1 MEKRT
6 LIKDTSTCAGKEV
19 KIFGFINAVRT
30 HGSLLFFDV
39 RDSSGMVQV
48 VVTSDN
54 NNYETAQKIKPE
66 WVVEIT
72 GEVKERPDKMK
83 NPEIE
88 TGGVEV
94 EIKDI
99 IILSEARTIPFSVS
113 GDGKDLNEEIRM
125 KHRYLDL
132 RRKRMQKN
140 LRMRYEVVHYLRN
153 YLYKKGFIEVE
164 TPILTKSTPEG
175 ARDYLV
181 PSRTYPG
188 SFYALPQ
195 SPQQYKQL
203 LMVGGVERYFQFAR
217 CFRDE
222 DLRGDRQ
229 PEFTQLDMELSFIE
243 EKEILELVEEMVIE
257 MIRSLFS
264 NKKIKETP
272 FPRIDYYEAMEKWG
286 TDSPD
291 LRENKE
297 DNSELAFAFVTGFPM
312 FEKNEEKKW
321 TSVHHPF
328 TRPAENNPAE
338 IKEDPGK
345 IKALQYDLVL
355 NGNEIAG
362 GSLRSHRLEILQAVF
377 EVLGHSK
384 EDINEK
390 FGHLFDAFSYGVPPH
405 GGIAFGFERLL
416 MVLREE
422 KNIREVMAFPKTGD
436 GRDLMMGSPSSNIS
450 KEQLEDL
457 KIEIKDGKKKENIN

>member
-1 MEKRT
+1 MKRT
-6 LIKDTSTCAGKEV
+6 LIKDTSLCAGKEV
-19 KIFGFINAVRT
+19 KIFGFINTIRT

-39 RDSSGMVQV
+39 RDHSGIVQV

-66 WVVEIT
+66 WIVEIV

-88 TGGVEV
+88 TGGVEI
-94 EIKDI
+94 EIKNI
-99 IILSEARTIPFSVS
+99 VVLSEAETVPFSVS
-113 GDGKDLNEEIRM
+113 SDGRELSEEMRM
-125 KHRYLDL
+125 KYRYLDL
-132 RRKRMQKN
+132 RRKRMQEN
-140 LRMRYEVVHYLRN
+140 LRMRHEVIHYLRN
-153 YLYKKGFIEVE
+153 YLYKKGFIEIE
-164 TPILTKSTPEG
+164 TPVLTKSTPEG

-181 PSRTYPG
+181 PSRIYPG

-203 LMVGGVERYFQFAR
+203 LMVGGIEKYFQFAK

-243 EKEILELVEEMVIE
+243 ESEILELVEEMVIE
-257 MIRSLFS
+257 MVTSLFPD
-264 NKKIKETP
+264 KKIKETP
-272 FPRIDYYEAMEKWG
+272 FPRITYHEVMEKWG

-291 LRENKE
+291 LRENKKD
-297 DNSELAFAFVTGFPM
+297 DNELAFAFITGFPM
-312 FEKNEEKKW
+312 FEKNEENKW
-321 TSVHHPF
+321 SSVHHPF
-328 TRPAENNPAE
+328 TRPLEDDPVE
-338 IKEDPGK
+338 IKKNPEQ

-362 GSLRSHRLEILQAVF
+362 GSLRSHRFDVLQAVF

-384 EDINEK
+384 KDIDEK
-390 FGHLFDAFSYGVPPH
+390 FGHLFSAFSYGVPPH

-416 MVLREE
+416 MVLRGE

-436 GRDLMMGSPSSNIS
+436 GRELMMGSPSSNVS
-450 KEQLEDL
+450 KKQLEEL
-457 KIEIKDGKKKENIN
+457 KIEIKDGKKKKNIN